1 MTTRPDPRDITPDA
15 PLRLSVAAQLAFPD
29 ESMSAGALRREAK
42 RGRLRIERIAGR
54 DYTTMRAIEE
64 MRQLC
69 HVHPKDLASTDDG
82 DTAGKP
88 FGLSETANTR
98 RAQGALKTTLK
109 ELKKR
114 SKSISPASE
123 RAPAQVV
130 QLRS

>member
-1 MTTRPDPRDITPDA
+1 MTSRPDPRYITPDT
-15 PLRLSVAAQLAFPD
+15 PLRLFVAAQLAFPD
-29 ESMSAGALRREAK
+29 ESMTAGALRREAK

-64 MRQLC
+64 MRQQC

-82 DTAGKP
+82 DTAGKA
-88 FGLSETANTR
+88 FGSSETANMR
-98 RAQGALKTTLK
+98 RAQAALSTTLK

-114 SKSISPASE
+114 SKSISPESE
-123 RAPAQVV
+123 KAPAQVV